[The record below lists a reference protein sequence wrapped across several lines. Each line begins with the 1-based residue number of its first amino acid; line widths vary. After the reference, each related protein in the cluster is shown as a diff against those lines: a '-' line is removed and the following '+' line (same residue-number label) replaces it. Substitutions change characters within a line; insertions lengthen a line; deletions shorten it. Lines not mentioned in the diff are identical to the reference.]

1 MNKRKLMVLLVSAL
15 MMTSAHA
22 IDLLGY
28 MTDEHGVYQ
37 GPTVEEKV
45 AEMDTD
51 NNGFADVY
59 EVRAYLAKKHGDA
72 YQKSILDRWEFNA
85 NPNSCGTTSF
95 VESFVVNN

>member
-1 MNKRKLMVLLVSAL
+1 MNKLGLIAIFASAVT
-15 MMTSAHA
+15 MTSAHA
-22 IDLLGY
+22 VDLLGY
-28 MTDEHGVYQ
+28 MTDQHGVYK

-51 NNGFADVY
+51 DNGFADVY
-59 EVRAYLAKKHGDA
+59 EVRAYLAKKHGDD

-95 VESFVVNN
+95 VEDFVANN